1 MTNHDENQPRRRVII
16 LGAGGRDFHNFN
28 TVYRDDPAYE
38 VVAFTAAQIP
48 DIDKRRYPAELSGEL
63 YPAGI
68 PVYPQDGWEHLVRA
82 QRIDEVNLAYS
93 DLSHMEVMHIASRA
107 LAAGADFRLIGP
119 RETMVPSTKP
129 VVSICAVRTG
139 CGKSALTRYVAR
151 IFRQQGLRIA
161 AVRHPMPYGD
171 LRKQAVQRFATM
183 GDLTAADC
191 TIEEREEYEPHI
203 AAGSLVFAGVDY
215 ERILREAEKEADVI
229 LWDGGNNDF
238 SFFKPDLEIA
248 IADPHRPGHE
258 TAYYPG
264 ETNILRADVV
274 VLAKVDTAD
283 PKSVQ
288 DVEAS
293 VRAVN
298 PGAAIIQT
306 AMPLSLDDPD
316 VIRGR
321 RVLVIEDG
329 PTLTHGGMA
338 YGAGTLAAK
347 RFGAGELIDPRP
359 YAVGSIRPV
368 FDNFRHLGPVLPAM
382 GYSEAQVRDL
392 EATIRAVPADA
403 VVVAS
408 PEDLRRLVKLDK
420 PSVRVGYEVAEI
432 GGNQLE
438 RLLIEFAGRIKVAA

>member
-1 MTNHDENQPRRRVII
+1 
-16 LGAGGRDFHNFN
+16 
-28 TVYRDDPAYE
+28 
-38 VVAFTAAQIP
+38 
-48 DIDKRRYPAELSGEL
+48 
-63 YPAGI
+63 
-68 PVYPQDGWEHLVRA
+68 
-82 QRIDEVNLAYS
+82 
-93 DLSHMEVMHIASRA
+93 
-107 LAAGADFRLIGP
+107 
-119 RETMVPSTKP
+119 
-129 VVSICAVRTG
+129 
-139 CGKSALTRYVAR
+139 
-151 IFRQQGLRIA
+151 
-161 AVRHPMPYGD
+161 
-171 LRKQAVQRFATM
+171 M

>member
-1 MTNHDENQPRRRVII
+1 MTNRNDKHDRRRVII

-28 TVYRDDPAYE
+28 TVFRDDPAYE

-48 DIDKRRYPAELSGEL
+48 DIDKRRYPAELAGEL

-68 PVYPQDGWEHLVRA
+68 PVYPQEGWEHLVRDE
-82 QRIDEVNLAYS
+82 RIDEVNLAYS

-119 RETMVPSTKP
+119 RETMVQSTKP

-171 LRKQAVQRFATM
+171 LLKQAVQRFATM
-183 GDLTAADC
+183 DDLTAADC

-203 AAGSLVFAGVDY
+203 AAGDLVFAGVDY

-283 PKSVQ
+283 AKSVQ

-293 VRAVN
+293 VRTVN
-298 PGAAIIQT
+298 PGAAVIQT
-306 AMPLSLDDPD
+306 AMPLSLDDPAA
-316 VIRGR
+316 IRGK

-347 RFGAGELIDPRP
+347 RFGAGELVDPRP

-382 GYSEAQVRDL
+382 GYSDAQVRDL
-392 EATIRAVPADA
+392 EATIRAVPADV

-408 PEDLRRLVKLDK
+408 PEDLRRLVKMDK
-420 PSVRVGYEVAEI
+420 PSVRVGYEVEEI
-432 GGNQLE
+432 GGN
-438 RLLIEFAGRIKVAA
+438 RLQQILLDFAAARKAAA